1 MMSWYVQLLC
11 IAETLREESNCHRC
25 ILLKMASN
33 VTTISSKIGMHCC
46 GVFVVVGWAIVTTFT
61 EFNFCNYRLLN
72 ICLKQAIQLC
82 GNPLMNFI
90 PQCVIQYTCSYL
102 SALIDLFMHHVHK
115 CQHSMFCGIAW
126 ALTGGYNYVPWW
138 AKAKL
143 FIDKHLQLP
152 IRFQCHSQET
162 TFLIPQNS
170 SICKTRKIY
179 SSACDWR
186 FFVNT

>member
-1 MMSWYVQLLC
+1 
-11 IAETLREESNCHRC
+11 
-25 ILLKMASN
+25 MASN
-33 VTTISSKIGMHCC
+33 VTTISSKIGMHYC
-46 GVFVVVGWAIVTTFT
+46 GVFVVVGWAFVTTFT
-61 EFNFCNYRLLN
+61 GFNFCNYKLLN

-82 GNPLMNFI
+82 GNPLIHFI

-143 FIDKHLQLP
+143 FMDKHLLFLERGFNCLYKISVMVRKP
-152 IRFQCHSQET
+152 L
-162 TFLIPQNS
+162 FLIPKNS

-179 SSACDWR
+179 SRACDWR